1 MRAFPTT
8 RRVFVRVATM
18 LAISLG
24 PVVGDAQP
32 KVSEWKLTQA
42 FAFGDGSDVVLERV
56 RSLQLLR
63 DGRLLVAD
71 VGAKSVFVS
80 DSLGRAQ
87 KTLGR
92 VGAGPAEYGSPGSLA
107 TIGDTIAVL
116 DVVNTR
122 IGLFNGKGEWQ
133 GQWPS
138 QRISGPGV
146 RLFRTQAGEFYN
158 YSTKPDGKVLRT
170 VYIRYDK
177 AGARDTVVP
186 APFPTSVTFVR
197 CNSPGGGISFF
208 DSKFGTKELRIPGA
222 GGTVLDGMSDKYQ
235 LQLHKV
241 NGDVVASFSG
251 TAARVPLG
259 DKEWQESIKD
269 FTEFAKKNTTG
280 ACTHSSV
287 ERPSAK
293 PAIRAVWWDDAGRL
307 WVERYAAKGF
317 AFDVFSKTGTQ
328 LATMPAPER
337 VEDVEPNVVGNRL
350 AVLTLTT
357 DGVPVVRV
365 YRIAPVK

>member
-1 MRAFPTT
+1 MQCFPTT
-8 RRVFVRVATM
+8 RTEFAKIAIM
-18 LAISLG
+18 LAVLSG
-24 PVVGDAQP
+24 PVFADAQP
-32 KVSEWKLTQA
+32 KVAEWKLTQA

-71 VGAKSVFVS
+71 VGAKSIVVS

-87 KTLGR
+87 KPLGR
-92 VGAGPAEYGSPGSLA
+92 AGAGPAEYGSPGSLA

-138 QRISGPGV
+138 QRISGPEV

-170 VYIRYDK
+170 AYVGYDK
-177 AGARDTVVP
+177 GGARDTVVP
-186 APFPTSVTFVR
+186 EPFPTSVTFVR
-197 CNSPGGGISFF
+197 CNSPDGGISFF
-208 DSKFGTKELRIPGA
+208 DSKFGTKQLRIPGA

-235 LQLHKV
+235 LQLHRV
-241 NGDVVASFSG
+241 NGDVVANYSG
-251 TAARVPLG
+251 TAARIPLG
-259 DKEWQESIKD
+259 DKEWLESIKD
-269 FTEFAKKNTTG
+269 FTEFARENTTG
-280 ACTHSSV
+280 ACTRSSV
-287 ERPSAK
+287 DRPPAK
-293 PAIRAVWWDDAGRL
+293 PAIRAVWWDDVGRL

-317 AFDVFSKTGTQ
+317 AFDVFSKAGTPI
-328 LATMPAPER
+328 ATMPAPER
-337 VEDVEPNVVGNRL
+337 VEDVEPSVVGNRL
-350 AVLTLTT
+350 AILTLNA

-365 YRIAPVK
+365 YRMALAK